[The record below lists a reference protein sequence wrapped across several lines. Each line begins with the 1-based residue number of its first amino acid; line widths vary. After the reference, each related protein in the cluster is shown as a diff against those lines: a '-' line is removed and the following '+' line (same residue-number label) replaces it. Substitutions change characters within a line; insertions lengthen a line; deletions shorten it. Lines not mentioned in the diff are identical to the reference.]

1 MKIPP
6 ALLLVPE
13 RFWLL
18 LFLGIFFLG
27 GVASYVVYTDARA
40 LEQKIVSKQRE
51 VSSVQQLKDTYDAR
65 KRNAEKSYQKSESVG
80 MSLATIE
87 GIVTKT
93 LVGGKLTMLKPAASK
108 EEKGTQQMAIELGV
122 TGAPLG
128 EIVAFLKAAE
138 NAGFRV
144 KRLQLTVPQANPS
157 ALDMHV
163 IMAQT

>member
-1 MKIPP
+1 MKMPP

-13 RFWLL
+13 RVWLL
-18 LFLGIFFLG
+18 LFVGIFFLG
-27 GVASYVVYTDARA
+27 TVASYVIHTDARE

-51 VSSVQQLKDTYDAR
+51 VSSVLQLKEAYDTR
-65 KRNAEKSYQKSESVG
+65 KRNAEKSLQKGESVG
-80 MSLATIE
+80 MSLASVE
-87 GIVTKT
+87 SIVTKT
-93 LVGGKLTMLKPAASK
+93 LVGGKLTMLKPAALK

-144 KRLQLTVPQANPS
+144 KRLQLTVPQANPL